1 MNTLPRN
8 VFPEDWVYS
17 NGKTPEEEALHRL
30 YCQKLIKRILAHPEL
45 VPLGHTVD
53 SVRAMLTDGSI
64 ADPRF
69 QDLAFDAETYFEF
82 KDEMAAKGIQV
93 FNAKIEHIFSS
104 EKVQKDRA
112 QKMREYFLNHQSLL
126 SDEAINRSDLDNPK
140 FIKRSFYFL
149 AEAWCFIVQ
158 QNLAGVELYLLD
170 ANAEEIKHFFDIIE
184 PLIRCKNEGIFNE

>member
-1 MNTLPRN
+1 
-8 VFPEDWVYS
+8 
-17 NGKTPEEEALHRL
+17 
-30 YCQKLIKRILAHPEL
+30 
-45 VPLGHTVD
+45 
-53 SVRAMLTDGSI
+53 
-64 ADPRF
+64 
-69 QDLAFDAETYFEF
+69 
-82 KDEMAAKGIQV
+82 
-93 FNAKIEHIFSS
+93 
-104 EKVQKDRA
+104 
-112 QKMREYFLNHQSLL
+112 MREYFLNHQSLL